1 MMYSIPVTQA
11 SQKQN
16 LASHCFNSAIG
27 QAIFQCET
35 QIAERLVPRVHYQS
49 CVQVEGPSHLHFFD
63 RITYVSKYRVS
74 RELNRRLDYSIVGV
88 GERLPFGAESID
100 YLFLPHVL
108 NYCEE
113 PEELLQE
120 VAQCMTANGVLL
132 ITGFNPR
139 SMLALL
145 KRFKRFENLVPS
157 TVKFYSAQQVRH
169 WLALL
174 GFEIFAA
181 EFGFFR
187 PPFRQRSR
195 LKRLEKWE
203 VAGARWWPA
212 LGSIYVLAAR
222 RQNMASRIKP
232 QFSNLKLKHRRF
244 RFEHAN

>member
-1 MMYSIPVTQA
+1 MYSIPVTQA

-35 QIAERLVPRVHYQS
+35 QIAERLVPKIHYQN
-49 CVQVEGPSHLHFFD
+49 CVQVEGPSHLYYFD
-63 RITYVSKYRVS
+63 SITSVSKYRVS

-88 GERLPFGAESID
+88 GECLPFGAESID

-108 NYCEE
+108 DFCDK
-113 PEELLQE
+113 PQELLQE

-145 KRFKRFENLVPS
+145 KSFKRIKNLVPS
-157 TVKFYSAQQVRH
+157 TVKFYSVHQVRH
-169 WLALL
+169 WLSLL

-187 PPFRQRSR
+187 PPFRRHSR

-212 LGSIYVLAAR
+212 LGSVYVLAAR

-244 RFEHAN
+244 RFEH

>member
-1 MMYSIPVTQA
+1 MYSIPVTQTF
-11 SQKQN
+11 QKQK

-35 QIAERLVPRVHYQS
+35 QIAERLVPRIHYQI

-63 RITYVSKYRVS
+63 SITSISKCRVS

-88 GERLPFGAESID
+88 GEHLPFGAESID

-108 NYCEE
+108 DFCDK

-120 VAQCMTANGVLL
+120 AAQCMTANGVLL

-145 KRFKRFENLVPS
+145 KRFKRIENLVPS
-157 TVKFYSAQQVRH
+157 TVKFYSVHQVRH
-169 WLALL
+169 WLSLL

-187 PPFRQRSR
+187 PPFRRRSR

-203 VAGARWWPA
+203 IAGARWWPA
-212 LGSIYVLAAR
+212 LGSVYVLAVR
-222 RQNMASRIKP
+222 RQNMTSRIKP

-244 RFEHAN
+244 RFEH